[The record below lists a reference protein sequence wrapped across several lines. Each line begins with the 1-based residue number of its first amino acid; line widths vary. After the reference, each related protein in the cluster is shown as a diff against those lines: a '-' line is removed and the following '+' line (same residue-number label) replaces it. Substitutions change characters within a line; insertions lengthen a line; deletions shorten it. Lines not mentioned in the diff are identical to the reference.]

1 MRAAKMR
8 IEHIGLYVFDLEAM
22 RDFYAKYFGFIP
34 NDSIYQ
40 NASGL
45 RTCFMRAPE
54 CGARLELMTRPEMT
68 PRKGKAGFIHLA
80 LSVGNKERVDELSE
94 IMRADGFKIVSGPRT
109 TGDGYYECCVLD
121 PEGNEIE
128 ITV

>member
-1 MRAAKMR
+1 MR
-8 IEHIGLYVFDLEAM
+8 IEHIGLYVYDLEGM
-22 RDFYAKYFGFIP
+22 RDFYAGYFGFIP
-34 NDSIYQ
+34 NASIYQ

-45 RTCFMRAPE
+45 RTCFMRSPE
-54 CGARLELMTRPEMT
+54 SGARLELMTRPVLTE
-68 PRKGKAGFIHLA
+68 RRGDAGFIHLA
-80 LSVGNKERVDELSE
+80 LSVGSRERVDELAE
-94 IMRADGFKIVSGPRT
+94 TMRADGFEIKSGPRT